1 MTLELELTKS
11 LIMDNI
17 TMNKESMLWFFER
30 MHGRLPQS
38 AEEFT
43 EFCKPPTHK
52 PTLCVDCEVCTA
64 SVGIDVCPTCES
76 NRTMNGYY
84 DDYHSE

>member
-1 MTLELELTKS
+1 
-11 LIMDNI
+11 MDNI

-43 EFCKPPTHK
+43 EFCKPPKHEPK
-52 PTLCVDCEVCTA
+52 QCAHCENTA
-64 SVGIDVCPTCES
+64 SVGYYLCPSCES
-76 NRTMNGYY
+76 HDAYFN
-84 DDYHSE
+84 EQ